1 VTITNPEHP
10 AHRNVPKLYNSAEV
24 GEMLGITA
32 RQVANARQSG
42 ALKCV
47 RISGSAV
54 RHTMA
59 QVEAFIAARSNDE
72 AAD

>member
-1 VTITNPEHP
+1 VTITNSEH
-10 AHRNVPKLYNSAEV
+10 AAASGRLLDTTEVAE
-24 GEMLGITA
+24 LLHITP
-32 RQVANARQSG
+32 RQVARARQAG

-59 QVEAFIAARSNDE
+59 QVEAFIAERSNDD
-72 AAD
+72 A